1 QVGGALGLAV
11 LATVATSRT
20 THLVAEGHSMASALT
35 SGYHLAFWI
44 AAGLMTAGLVV
55 AATVLKD
62 TPAPEQAPVSED
74 DHEYAAA

>member
-1 QVGGALGLAV
+1 LGLAV

-20 THLVAEGHSMASALT
+20 TQLVAEGHSMTSALT